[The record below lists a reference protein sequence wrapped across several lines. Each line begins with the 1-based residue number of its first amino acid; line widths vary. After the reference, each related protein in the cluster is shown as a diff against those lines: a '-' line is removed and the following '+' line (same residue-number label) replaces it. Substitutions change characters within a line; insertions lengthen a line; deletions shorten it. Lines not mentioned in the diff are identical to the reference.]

1 MSEYELDR
9 ETIDRYV
16 RDANQLRSIA
26 LGQWLI
32 ASWMKLKKSAVAT
45 GRRAGLLV
53 RRRQLTLS
61 VPAPHH

>member
-32 ASWMKLKKSAVAT
+32 ASWMKLKKSAAST
-45 GRRAGLLV
+45 GRRARSLV
-53 RRRQLTLS
+53 RRRQWTS
-61 VPAPHH
+61 TVPAPHH